1 MNKLIILLVST
12 ICYVNCTESPIEKI
26 CLDDAFAYNN
36 TEVNAFYRFNYVM
49 NHSPL
54 SYFKMNESTNYDDV
68 FDEKVAQ
75 ELDELRISFNDNL
88 TLIYS
93 ATYIYDPVH
102 YKGDYTKANLFRE
115 MLKDLRKIK
124 SNLRWKFLFNRKA
137 KKIMEEMIEKVE
149 DTIDFAVVIVKSKSD
164 YLSPELYPK
173 KVMIDLLKTLNVS
186 KTEAEMIFELESSG
200 TGRETFSD
208 AYDKKAIHRFGEVKV
223 ERLDNDDL
231 VCRISSAAFI
241 PYTLKRYGEGNC
253 LHAKYLPLFYQSKG
267 EK

>member
-26 CLDDAFAYNN
+26 CLDDVFAYNN
-36 TEVNAFYRFNYVM
+36 NEVNGFFRLNHIKNYY
-49 NHSPL
+49 PL
-54 SYFKMNESTNYDDV
+54 SYYKINESTNYDDV
-68 FDEKVAQ
+68 FDENIAQ
-75 ELDELRISFNDNL
+75 KLDELRISFNDNL

-93 ATYIYDPVH
+93 ATYIYDPAH
-102 YKGDYTKANLFRE
+102 KGDYTKANLFRV
-115 MLKDLRKIK
+115 MLKDLKRIREI
-124 SNLRWKFLFNRKA
+124 LRFEFLTNKKA
-137 KKIMEEMIEKVE
+137 KMIMKEMIEKVE
-149 DTIDFAVVIVKSKSD
+149 DTVDFAVVIVKSKSD

-208 AYDKKAIHRFGEVKV
+208 AYDKKAFHRFVTVKV

-231 VCRISSAAFI
+231 VCQISSAAFI
-241 PYTLKRYGEGNC
+241 PYTLKNHGEGNC
-253 LHAKYLPLFYQSKG
+253 VFANDLPLFYQSKG
-267 EK
+267 IK